1 MTRSSAF
8 SATNLAAPAP
18 ADRRRRRCGAV
29 RPDRLAYYVWQLPP
43 ACPCPPGAAT
53 HSWPASAVECWSR
66 LGRQDRD
73 SCRILKI
80 LASRQVSLLQQ
91 SSAPA
96 TQRGEG
102 PEARVYS
109 VHIAPVQQYHQ
120 GSSAWCQGCQ
130 VLTASGWGTGVVA
143 ASGSSVNQS
152 RDAGVRGVR
161 GAVCASRAVRRRQG
175 YRVERGARSAWQQQP
190 SRRWRRRG
198 RARAP
203 HRCKQN
209 ALLLEPAGARDPGRH
224 RRCCAG
230 AADAQNRRRGTSACV
245 PHCLFS
251 PAIPSHKH

>member
-1 MTRSSAF
+1 M
-8 SATNLAAPAP
+8 
-18 ADRRRRRCGAV
+18 
-29 RPDRLAYYVWQLPP
+29 PDP
-43 ACPCPPGAAT
+43 
-53 HSWPASAVECWSR
+53 E
-66 LGRQDRD
+66 D
-73 SCRILKI
+73 SC
-80 LASRQVSLLQQ
+80 LATEVSLLHPRE

-102 PEARVYS
+102 PEARVLQRTHCTS
-109 VHIAPVQQYHQ
+109 PAVSPGQLSLVAGVPGPHSERLGHGCCCCQRQQR
-120 GSSAWCQGCQ
+120 
-130 VLTASGWGTGVVA
+130 
-143 ASGSSVNQS
+143 NQS
-152 RDAGVRGVR
+152 RDVGGRGVR

-209 ALLLEPAGARDPGRH
+209 ALLLEPAGARDPGRQ

-251 PAIPSHKH
+251 PAILSHKH